1 MSISIPMA
9 IVLKVLRSRIERSFS
24 EATNSV
30 SKLMNKIKSGQELKR
45 EKLME
50 QRTDQ
55 VPMWSGK
62 CYPFLKTVNNFRTV
76 TGYSRVPNNRGGVDS
91 ENLIFSTNSRL
102 LWPPFLWNFISLL
115 TPLLIVYPPF
125 CKIWTKAMP
134 IHLQCIV

>member
-1 MSISIPMA
+1 MA

-102 LWPPFLWNFISLL
+102 L
-115 TPLLIVYPPF
+115 
-125 CKIWTKAMP
+125 
-134 IHLQCIV
+134 